1 MKKYYFTILLFF
13 LGLFSYSQLANFQL
27 NVTGT
32 DESCTGNGSLNF
44 SVTNATSGSTIIYSI
59 YLLPN
64 ITNPIAVMSENSLSG
79 LTAGTYRVVALQSL
93 GNLSN
98 SQQSD
103 YTIQDI
109 RIPIIYQVSSEPM
122 TCYSESGTITVNVL
136 QGNPATYEII
146 SGPIIFPPQASNV
159 FNNLVVGTYDIRVN
173 DQCGDGIVQT
183 HTIEQIFL
191 SNLIVSVIEPTVEEL
206 CVLASCDSRTIN
218 AQVECLPGTIIHY
231 PLQVEVKVFHP
242 SNPPVTVTQT
252 ITSGSPSL
260 LSLSIDIPFYNVSS
274 YSFIIKVIGP
284 CGEISESQSEV
295 LEAPS
300 DFSFVAD
307 GGQCHNAL
315 YINNM
320 CNLLPPYTLN
330 FISAPPGFDP
340 ALFNP
345 NNLGPFSNGVI
356 AYTYN
361 GTQEIPVGEYVVEL
375 TDGCG
380 RTLQQTTTVSPLD
393 TGFSLLELGCGQ
405 VQFSIGN
412 IVSLIFVEAPPS
424 FSLTL
429 PLDLTDSLVNG
440 TYTTVLLPGDYVI
453 TGLNGCGGQFSISF
467 NVPESE
473 LLLNVETANLP
484 GCSGNYGQIEIGA
497 NNLLESVI
505 MIQAPAAYSTP
516 LPHDVSEFIEVA
528 QFKMYFLPAG
538 EYVFEFLDVCGHTI
552 QETVVVPL
560 IVSYEPLILYPGHG
574 CGPNFDSVAYTSPNG
589 PITEFVI
596 TAAPSNFPF
605 PLPYDVS
612 FNIASNGF
620 FCMNSFPVGTY
631 VFHSVDNCNVVRD
644 ETVTLVGLQAT
655 EDIQILP
662 NCGSFDLDLQYPN
675 NSELPVS
682 FWLQKYNAI
691 TNQWVHPLSGAVYT
705 EGSLP
710 DGSNSYGLNNLS
722 INYNIASL
730 GEFRILMS
738 YRIYQNGAY
747 ASQPC
752 VDVIKT
758 FEFTGSLDID
768 SSYTITCN
776 AGLLDVI
783 ILATGIA
790 PFTYKITAKNG
801 VPFFVDNGSSN
812 LFVGLEPAIYNF
824 QILDS
829 CGNILNKLIDLT
841 ALSEPTI
848 ASNNLCDGLI
858 GQLSVPPISFLS
870 YQWWKGND
878 TSTILSTSNTLTF
891 SPFSSITTP
900 GTYYVRIYSTTP
912 ISCID
917 KIYSFV
923 VTAVS
928 NPSAGNDG
936 ALSLCGTS
944 NPIDLFSLLSGT
956 FDTNGTWQELTNS
969 GALSGNNWTPNG
981 LPFGDYL
988 FQYSV
993 SGLCNSS
1000 DEALVTIHLNAPPPT
1015 PEITG
1020 ETSFCIGETLNLQVN
1035 SIPNATYQWLGPNN
1049 FTSNNQSISI
1059 DNIGEFNAGSY
1070 TISVFLNGCESESS
1084 IEVVVNPNPD
1094 FTFEE
1099 MCMGTNYTV
1108 KVIPVENSFNLSDVN
1123 FSWTGPNGFT
1133 STQNQIIVSNQD
1145 IGNYTVSVTNSNNCS
1160 ASKSID
1166 IENVMCEFSN
1176 IITPNNDGSN
1186 DSFDLSGF
1194 EVDKFE
1200 IYSRW
1205 GRLVYEEYNYIDS
1218 WYGQNMKNE
1227 PLPNSTYY
1235 YIISFHSGEQKHG
1248 WIFLAR

>member
-1 MKKYYFTILLFF
+1 MKKIYITILLFF
-13 LGLFSYSQLANFQL
+13 LGLFSYSQLADFQL

-44 SVTNATSGSTIIYSI
+44 TVSNATTGSTIIYSI
-59 YLLPN
+59 YLLPD
-64 ITNPIAVMSENSLSG
+64 ITNPIAVLSENNLSG
-79 LTAGTYRVVALQSL
+79 LTAGTYRVIALQSL
-93 GNLSN
+93 GDLSN
-98 SQQSD
+98 TQQLD
-103 YTIQDI
+103 FTIHDI
-109 RIPIIYQVSSEPM
+109 RVPIVYQVSSEPM

-136 QGNPATYEII
+136 QGNPVTYEII
-146 SGPIIFPPQASNV
+146 SGPILFPPQTSNV
-159 FNNLVVGTYDIRVN
+159 FSNLVIGTYDIRVN
-173 DQCGDGIVQT
+173 DECGDGIVQT
-183 HTIEQIFL
+183 HTIELLFQ
-191 SNLIVSVIEPTVEEL
+191 SNLVVSVIEPSPQEL
-206 CVLASCDSRTIN
+206 CVLSSCDTRTIH
-218 AQVECLPGTIIHY
+218 AQVDSLPGTIIHY

-252 ITSGSPSL
+252 ITSGSATV

-274 YSFIIKVIGP
+274 YSYVIKVIGP
-284 CGEISESQSEV
+284 CGEVSETQSEV
-295 LEAPS
+295 LEVPS
-300 DFSFVAD
+300 NFQFLASPVN
-307 GGQCHNAL
+307 CHNYL
-315 YINNM
+315 LINQL
-320 CNLLPPYTLN
+320 CNLKTPFTLN

-340 ALFNP
+340 SLFNP
-345 NNLGPFSNGVI
+345 NNLGPFSEGFA
-356 AYTYN
+356 AYTFN
-361 GTQEIPVGEYVVEL
+361 GTQEIPVGVYVVEL
-375 TDGCG
+375 TDACG
-380 RTLQQTTTVSPLD
+380 RTLQHTATVSPID
-393 TGFSLLELGCGQ
+393 TSFSLLDLGCGK
-405 VQFSIGN
+405 VQFSIGD
-412 IVSLIFVEAPPS
+412 ILSLIFVDAPPD

-429 PLDLTDSLVNG
+429 PLDLTDSLING
-440 TYTTVLLPGDYVI
+440 TYTTILTPGDYEI
-453 TGLNGCGGQFSISF
+453 IGLSDCGGEFGIAF
-467 NVPESE
+467 NIPEGE
-473 LLLNVETANLP
+473 LLLNVEVGNLP
-484 GCSGNYGQIEIGA
+484 GCSGNFGQIEIGA
-497 NNLLESVI
+497 NNLLQSVTL
-505 MIQAPAAYSTP
+505 IQAPTAYSHP
-516 LPHDVSEFIEVA
+516 LPHDVSEFINVA

-538 EYVFEFLDVCGHTI
+538 EYVFDFLDVCGNTL
-552 QETVVVPL
+552 QQTVIVPL

-574 CGPNFDSVAYTSPNG
+574 CGTDFDSVAYTSPNG
-589 PITEFVI
+589 PITKFVI
-596 TAAPSNFPF
+596 TAAPTNFPF

-620 FCMNSFPVGTY
+620 LCMNSFPVGTY
-631 VFHSVDNCNVVRD
+631 VFHSVDNCDVVRD

-655 EDIQILP
+655 ETIQILP

-675 NSELPVS
+675 NSELPAS
-682 FWLQKYNAI
+682 FWLQKYNAT

-705 EGSLP
+705 DGSVP

-722 INYNIASL
+722 VNYNIASL

-738 YRIYQNGAY
+738 YKIYQNAFY
-747 ASQPC
+747 ATQPC

-758 FEFTGSLDID
+758 FEFTGNLDID
-768 SSYTITCN
+768 SSYSITCN
-776 AGLLDVI
+776 AGFLDVV

-841 ALSEPTI
+841 TLAEPTI
-848 ASNNLCDGLI
+848 ASNNLCDGLV
-858 GQLSVPPISFLS
+858 GQLSVPPISYLS

-891 SPFSSITTP
+891 NPFSSITTP
-900 GTYYVRIYSTTP
+900 GTYYVRVYSTTP

-923 VTAVS
+923 VTTVS

-936 ALSLCGTS
+936 QLSLCGTS

-956 FDTNGTWQELTNS
+956 FDTNGSWHELTNS
-969 GALSGNNWTPNG
+969 GALSGNTWTPNG
-981 LPFGDYL
+981 IAFGDYQ
-988 FQYSV
+988 FEYSV

-1000 DEALVTIHLNAPPPT
+1000 DEALVTIHFNAPPPT

-1020 ETSFCIGETLNLQVN
+1020 ETDFCIGETLNLQVN
-1035 SIPNATYQWLGPNN
+1035 SIPNATYQWTGPNN
-1049 FTSNNQSISI
+1049 FSSNNPTISI
-1059 DNIGEFNAGSY
+1059 ENITELSVGSY
-1070 TISVFLNGCESESS
+1070 SIKVFLNGCESEYS
-1084 IEVVVNPNPD
+1084 IQVDVNPNPD

-1099 MCMGTNYTV
+1099 MCVGTNYTV
-1108 KVIPVENSFNLSDVN
+1108 KVIPVQNSFNLNDAS

-1133 STQNQIIVSNQD
+1133 STQSQIVVNNQD
-1145 IGNYTVSVTNSNNCS
+1145 VGNYTVSVTNANNCTET
-1160 ASKSID
+1160 KSID
-1166 IENVMCEFSN
+1166 VENVLCEFSN
-1176 IITPNNDGSN
+1176 LITPNNDGNN

-1205 GRLVYEEYNYIDS
+1205 GRLVYEENDYIDS
-1218 WYGQNMKNE
+1218 WHGQNMKNG